1 MAGVRYRV
9 INPHAPRLAV
19 DPNMRVKANEVR
31 DDVAEKSP
39 RLTGRLA
46 GSWQVSKHSD
56 ASYEVTSDVPYA
68 PYVEYGTRT
77 MRGAHMVGRAIAKAR
92 S

>member
-1 MAGVRYRV
+1 MAAVYRV

-19 DPNMRVKANEVR
+19 DENIRVKAEEVR
-31 DDVAEKSP
+31 DGAAQGSP
-39 RLTGRLA
+39 RDTGRLSE
-46 GSWQVSKHSD
+46 SWRVAKKSD

-68 PYVEYGTRT
+68 PYVEYGTRF

-92 S
+92 A